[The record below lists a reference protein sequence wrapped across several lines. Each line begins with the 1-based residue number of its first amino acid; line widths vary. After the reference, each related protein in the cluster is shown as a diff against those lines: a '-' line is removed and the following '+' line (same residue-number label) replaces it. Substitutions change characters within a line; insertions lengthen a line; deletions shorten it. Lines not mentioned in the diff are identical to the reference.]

1 MGTGALKDSVDD
13 FLYIPEQVGATV
25 VDWEKETSNN
35 FIVKRT
41 NAQEGFS
48 NCVDTKEAAAQLTEA
63 CDDES
68 VVGER
73 PSNLFEWDGPR
84 TNDVAGLP
92 VRNSDF
98 PSSALAFVD
107 AIKKNRSCQKLMR
120 SKLGE
125 IEARIEEIKRLKDRV
140 KILKDFQV
148 ACRKRTGR
156 AFSQKK
162 DARVQLISVP
172 KLRANAKVCVSVV
185 IFCYRILM

>member
-162 DARVQLISVP
+162 DARVELISVP